1 MAEQQNAII
10 DGICDYVERYEIKEM
25 LKEYLK
31 RVVLEKPADPLAFLI
46 QTIKEKPYI
55 AAIEQEAEADEEV
68 GGGSAAEGGDDA
80 TNE

>member
-1 MAEQQNAII
+1 MAVQQEAII

-46 QTIKEKPYI
+46 QTIKEKPYV
-55 AAIEQEAEADEEV
+55 AAIEQEMDADEDV
-68 GGGSAAEGGDDA
+68 GAATAEGGDDA